1 MSSFWL
7 FFLPFLYFKYHP
19 YNTTINFSQ
28 QSNLFSYLSICF
40 ENWKKWMLVHRGPV
54 VVVRRLQLP
63 HPFWES
69 PPVRLGWIELGAAAS
84 LLPTFLAS
92 YYYSTVHTL
101 QWRRHRRRN
110 AAATVPSATPRAA
123 TVATAAAAAAAAVVA
138 VSVDRPKMESSSRK
152 PSCPS
157 FSFNCTKTR
166 RGKSILQ
173 LAACSFF

>member
-110 AAATVPSATPRAA
+110 AAATVPSATTTTLVRRRCRSRFSRQAQDGEQLEK
-123 TVATAAAAAAAAVVA
+123 AVL
-138 VSVDRPKMESSSRK
+138 PQ
-152 PSCPS
+152 
-157 FSFNCTKTR
+157 FF
-166 RGKSILQ
+166 LQ
-173 LAACSFF
+173 LHQD